1 MSELPAADAPL
12 GIARDGD
19 LVWLTLADPARA
31 NALSPRLIGE
41 LTAVYER
48 DWRAEGVRAV
58 LLRGVGKHFSAG
70 ADLEHLRSLRNA
82 GPEENRRD
90 SESLRR
96 LFESV
101 LRQPALTVAAV
112 QGACV
117 AGGCGLATA
126 HDFVVAAEGA
136 RFLYSEVR
144 IGFVAALVA
153 TYLPLRLRGSDIR
166 ELLLNPEFV
175 GAERA
180 LEIGLIN
187 RVSPRE
193 GLESAAEAL
202 AGEILERASSES
214 IARTKG
220 LLLDLIGKP
229 LDVALERAAE
239 VNAEA
244 RATDDCRHG
253 IATFLE
259 TKAPP
264 RWR

>member
-1 MSELPAADAPL
+1 VSENSVRDAPL
-12 GIARDGD
+12 AVDRQGD
-19 LVWLTLADPARA
+19 LVWLTLDDPARA

-41 LTAVYER
+41 LTAAYER
-48 DWRAEGVRAV
+48 DWLAEGVRAV
-58 LLRGVGKHFSAG
+58 LLRGAGKQFSAG
-70 ADLEHLRSLRNA
+70 ADLAHLRSLCNA

-90 SESLRR
+90 SELLRR

-117 AGGCGLATA
+117 AGGSGLATA
-126 HDFVVAAEGA
+126 HDFVVAAAEA

-153 TYLPLRLRGSDIR
+153 TYLPLRLRGRDIR

-175 GAERA
+175 SADRA
-180 LEIGLIN
+180 LEIGLVN
-187 RVSPRE
+187 RLVPRE
-193 GLESAAEAL
+193 GLEVAAESL

-229 LDVALERAAE
+229 LDAALERAAE
-239 VNAEA
+239 VNAAA
-244 RATDDCRHG
+244 RETDDCRHG